1 MTVETL
7 LQAEWNEPDGIAPR
21 GTLVVVGGRAETAA
35 VYQRFGRRIAFDAY
49 RVRFVE
55 GDLSDLA
62 GVADRIDGVLADS
75 QTVLPAVLVGSDT
88 GAAVVLDYVAHHGD
102 LNQPDAAVLAGLTF
116 PDDETASFDDELSA
130 RTACPNHRVVL
141 GREGVDHALATVDVP
156 VPRPSSGSISIPLLV
171 LHGEADEISPVDRI
185 RDTVSGLAVRAELVT
200 IDGGLHDALN
210 DVTHR
215 TVAAT
220 VVRFLERLKRGGDLR
235 AIATEAVL

>member
-55 GDLSDLA
+55 GDLSDLE
-62 GVADRIDGVLADS
+62 GVAQRIDGVLADS

-88 GAAVVLDYVAHHGD
+88 GAAVVLDYLAHRGE
-102 LNQPDAAVLAGLTF
+102 LSQPDAAVLAGLTF
-116 PDDETASFDDELSA
+116 PDDRTASFDDEISV
-130 RTACPNHRVVL
+130 RTACPNHRGVL
-141 GREGVDHALATVDVP
+141 GREGVDHALATQEVH
-156 VPRPSSGSISIPLLV
+156 VPRPARGSVSVPLLV
-171 LHGEADEISPVDRI
+171 VHGEADPVAPVEQVRGVVD
-185 RDTVSGLAVRAELVT
+185 GLGARTELVT
-200 IDGGLHDALN
+200 VDGGLHDALN

-220 VVRFLERLKRGGDLR
+220 IIRFLERLKRGSDLR
-235 AIATEAVL
+235 PIASEEVL